1 MFSASVYITVCSIKN
16 RIRVRLRRLREPK
29 YLIGAIVGAAYL
41 YFTIFARMWG
51 RRASTSRRAGRSVP
65 PNVPLAAIAA
75 SGPALVGIALMIMMA
90 AAWLFPSDSS
100 LLEFTEPEIQFLF
113 TAPVTRRQ
121 LLIHRLMRSQ
131 LPLLFA
137 AIVPALLFPSALPGS
152 RAKFAI
158 SIWIILM
165 TMKVHFTGITLVRT
179 SLTLQGADVRRRQW
193 GALALMLGAV
203 GIVGAAI
210 ARVFLAHPLT
220 GISDSIDRLGVVATA
235 GVPHVILWPFMT
247 LARPLF
253 AAWPGPYLLAVA
265 LALGVLALNIVWVLT
280 SDAAFQE
287 AAAQAEARRAAKKLR
302 KMPVPRARA
311 TSWTLPPSGRVETV
325 FLWKNVM
332 QMLRETNIATAF
344 RYGAP
349 FLGVAMAMSATM
361 LRHNPGAS
369 ALLGMLAAA
378 AAAIT
383 ILLGP
388 QMARTDLRQDLL
400 HLELLKTWP
409 VRGSDVIRG
418 EMLWPAALLTMIGW
432 LAIGV
437 AMVFWTAAFPPSM
450 LVWRVSGAL
459 AAVFLA
465 PALVSAQF
473 TIHNAA
479 AVVFPAWVP
488 LGTSRP
494 RGIDAM
500 GQRLIMFV
508 GVLVG
513 LVAMMAPGVIVG
525 GVIGLAFWRL
535 IGPAVLVPAAAVCA
549 VIVLVE
555 VLAVTE
561 ALGPV
566 YERLDLSG
574 VERSE

>member
-1 MFSASVYITVCSIKN
+1 MFSASVYITICSIKN

-29 YLIGAIVGAAYL
+29 YLIGAIVGAAYF

-51 RRASTSRRAGRSVP
+51 RRASTSRRPGRSMP
-65 PNVPLAAIAA
+65 PTVPLAAVAA
-75 SGPALVGIALMIMMA
+75 SGPALVGMALMIMMA
-90 AAWLFPSDSS
+90 AAWLIPSDSS
-100 LLEFTEPEIQFLF
+100 LLEFTEAEIQFLF
-113 TAPVTRRQ
+113 TAPVSRRQ

-165 TMKVHFTGITLVRT
+165 TMKVHFTGITLART
-179 SLTLQGADVRRRQW
+179 SLTLQGADARRRQW

-210 ARVFLAHPLT
+210 ARAFLAQPLT

-235 GVPHVILWPFMT
+235 RVPHVILWPFMT

-253 AAWPGPYLLAVA
+253 AAWPGPFLLAVA

-311 TSWTLPPSGRVETV
+311 TSWTLPASGRVETV
-325 FLWKNVM
+325 FVWKNVM
-332 QMLRETNIATAF
+332 QMLRETNIATVF

-349 FLGVAMAMSATM
+349 FLGIAMAMSATM

-369 ALLGMLAAA
+369 ALLGMLAAG

-437 AMVFWTAAFPPSM
+437 AMVFWTAVFPPAM

-500 GQRLIMFV
+500 GQRLIMFA

-525 GVIGLAFWRL
+525 GAIWFAFWRV
-535 IGPAVLVPAAAVCA
+535 IGPAVLVPAAAICA